1 MNNIMATIFRSA
13 AQVILA
19 LVLPAF
25 SAYGQNDLA
34 TVLETNTDLQ
44 NEKIFVRIAFDGLSC
59 RSYNLRFRLQT
70 TKGNLGYQKITVLNG
85 PVWREGVTPEPS
97 AWVARLKNND
107 SVMYDM
113 KFSGYELEFP
123 LPPGLSVSDSAE
135 ICIESMVFS
144 QLCEGCG
151 VGGTDMIFT
160 PADIHPSCPYLN
172 KGKDV
177 LACYKRD
184 SKAGNWEGWILD
196 GRDCKPYRIVQMPDG
211 KWWFAQNLNYQG
223 DGAKPL
229 DKKQSA
235 NNPSTATV
243 VGADYLRTYW
253 CPPIGNSGNGDAGVP
268 GSSYNLGS
276 KGTQIPYSSQSS
288 DEACTTYGAL
298 YPWATVMSLDG
309 YATAAN
315 DPNLLPAA
323 PIGSEST
330 RRGICPKGW
339 FVPSSYDWGKMLNLV
354 EADCGGGCPASGANA
369 AGANVNLTSPCAH
382 NYTNAGYLY
391 WAASKC
397 AFHDLLSTDVAP
409 ARELDGTLTNYAYAA
424 AAPNPPT
431 NNNPNNILPGVKP
444 NVTYS
449 ASPSSPTSSLTAPAT
464 IITHATAKNPSW
476 NYFLPETAG
485 TDKYG
490 FSAKPAGMR
499 HFGRGNTVANFYY
512 MGEFAGF
519 WTSTVVS
526 GAAAEPLRNEM
537 AYARGFRYN
546 YRHNADFNY
555 AVQSWSWD
563 KWTGFSVRCVADQR
577 P

>member
-1 MNNIMATIFRSA
+1 MATILRRA

-19 LVLPAF
+19 FALP
-25 SAYGQNDLA
+25 SAAAYAQNDPA

-70 TKGNLGYQKITVLNG
+70 TKGDLGYQKVKVLNG
-85 PVWREGVTPEPS
+85 NVWREGDAKPLEWVT
-97 AWVARLKNND
+97 RLKNND

-123 LPPGLSVSDSAE
+123 LPQGLSVSDSAE
-135 ICIESMVFS
+135 ICIESLVFS
-144 QLCEGCG
+144 QRCEGCG

-172 KGKDV
+172 KGNDV
-177 LACYKRD
+177 LACYQRD

-196 GRDCKPYRIVQMPDG
+196 SRDCKPYRIVQMPDG

-223 DGAKPL
+223 MSAKPL
-229 DKKQSA
+229 NKMQSA
-235 NNPSTATV
+235 NTPSSMSVTDP
-243 VGADYLRTYW
+243 DYLRTYW
-253 CPPIGNSGNGDAGVP
+253 CPPLGNSGNGHAGTA
-268 GSSYNLGS
+268 GSDYSLSGNGN
-276 KGTQIPYSSQSS
+276 QIPYSSAGS
-288 DEACTTYGAL
+288 DKACRTYGAL

-309 YATAAN
+309 YAAAAN
-315 DPNLLPAA
+315 DVALLPAA
-323 PIGSEST
+323 PINSEST

-354 EADCGGGCPASGANA
+354 EAACGGGCPASGENV
-369 AGANVNLTSPCAH
+369 GGNNVNLTSPCTH
-382 NYTNAGYLY
+382 NYTNANYHY

-397 AFHDLLSTDVAP
+397 AFRDLLSTDVAP
-409 ARELDGTLTNYAYAA
+409 ARALDGTLTNYATAA
-424 AAPNPPT
+424 GTLGLGGNSV
-431 NNNPNNILPGVKP
+431 LPDVKP
-444 NVTYS
+444 NVAYS
-449 ASPSSPTSSLTAPAT
+449 TSPSAKTSSLNAPAT
-464 IITHATAKNPSW
+464 IATYATETNPSW

-499 HFGRGNTVANFYY
+499 HFNKSSNGSANFYY

-519 WTSTVVS
+519 WTSSVAGGSATEV
-526 GAAAEPLRNEM
+526 LKNEM

-546 YRHNADFNY
+546 YRHNADFNS
-555 AVQSWSWD
+555 AVQSWTWD
-563 KWTGFSVRCVADQR
+563 KWTGLSVRCVADQR